1 MMNARKS
8 ETVLG
13 FLFLVLLLMSRDC
26 VCKGV
31 VAFVPLNNPE
41 KVNFFFAGTFQQFW
55 QKLIVFICLKVNH
68 FNLVVL
74 QKRMGFGWRG

>member
-1 MMNARKS
+1 
-8 ETVLG
+8 
-13 FLFLVLLLMSRDC
+13 MSREC

-55 QKLIVFICLKVNH
+55 QKLIVFYLFESQSLQLGSTAKKDGLWLEGLSGGVRVCLT
-68 FNLVVL
+68 
-74 QKRMGFGWRG
+74 